1 MHNAA
6 KNAGLSAMKIAEA
19 LSVSDSQ
26 VRHYFKNRS
35 DPTVKKL
42 LQFAHLTGVSVSELL
57 EPETDEQLKNQTIDF
72 SKSDF
77 INLPII
83 RNVKNDTIEEV
94 SEFAFSIHWLRR
106 LNVDPKN
113 ALLVQVFDNNMEPTY
128 PEKSLVLVDTGSKS
142 GPRKTPFAL
151 IFRDDKDPK
160 SDPIYIKRIEWDY
173 ETGMTI
179 LHNDNPDIPTDFIKD
194 IKKSNIE
201 IIGKVVWAADIVG

>member
-6 KNAGLSAMKIAEA
+6 KNAGLSATKIADV
-19 LSVSDSQ
+19 LSISDSQ
-26 VRHYFKNRS
+26 VRHYFNDRS
-35 DPTVKKL
+35 DPSVKKL

-57 EPETDEQLKNQTIDF
+57 EPEADAQLKSRTIDF

-113 ALLVQVFDNNMEPTY
+113 ALLVQVFDKNMEPTFLGG
-128 PEKSLVLVDTGSKS
+128 SIVLIDKGSKS
-142 GPRKTPFAL
+142 GPPKTAFA
-151 IFRDDKDPK
+151 
-160 SDPIYIKRIEWDY
+160 IKQADTVWIRRMEWDSLSGV
-173 ETGMTI
+173 TV
-179 LHNDNPDIPTDFIKD
+179 LSNDHPKFGSELIPDIKTSDA
-194 IKKSNIE
+194 E
-201 IIGKVVWAADIVG
+201 IIGEVVWSAKFEG